1 MRVLITAL
9 VMVLVALQY
18 RLWISEDGLRE
29 LRSLEAE
36 IALQSE
42 RNGAWAER
50 NAALEAEV
58 RDLKEGSDAADERAR
73 SELGLV
79 RADETFF
86 QITSLGD
93 AEQ

>member
-1 MRVLITAL
+1 MRALIVAL
-9 VMVLVALQY
+9 AVVLVLLQY
-18 RLWISEDGLRE
+18 RLWLSDDGVRE

-36 IALQSE
+36 LVRQSE
-42 RNGAWAER
+42 RNADWAER

-58 RDLKEGSDAADERAR
+58 RDLKEGSDAAEERAR

-86 QITSLGD
+86 QIMSFGD
-93 AEQ
+93 AEN